1 MGKGLGISV
10 IQNRKKNQKIEKTNI
25 FMENPKAR
33 NKEESKPKSNQ
44 NQNQIYTNPTKKL
57 NKK

>member
-33 NKEESKPKSNQ
+33 NKEESKPKSNLHQ
-44 NQNQIYTNPTKKL
+44 S
-57 NKK
+57 NKETQ

>member
-10 IQNRKKNQKIEKTNI
+10 IQNREKNQKIEKTNI

-33 NKEESKPKSNQ
+33 NKKESKPKSNL
-44 NQNQIYTNPTKKL
+44 NL
-57 NKK
+57 SNKKIQ